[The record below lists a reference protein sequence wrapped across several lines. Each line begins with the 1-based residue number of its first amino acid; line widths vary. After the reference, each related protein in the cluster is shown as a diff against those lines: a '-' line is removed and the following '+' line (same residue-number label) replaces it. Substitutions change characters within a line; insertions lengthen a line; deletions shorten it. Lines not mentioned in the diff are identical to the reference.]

1 MTDTDVA
8 GILRDAMVVMAKL
21 GGPVLIAALA
31 VGLVVSLLQAVT
43 QINEATLVFVP
54 KAAAIGVVLVLML
67 PFMLAT
73 LGDFMRL
80 MMDRLITA
88 GGT

>member
-1 MTDTDVA
+1 MTDTDIA
-8 GILRDAMVVMAKL
+8 AILRDAIIVMAKL
-21 GGPVLIAALA
+21 GGPVLLAALA

-43 QINEATLVFVP
+43 QINEATLVFLP
-54 KAAAIGVVLVLML
+54 KAAAIAVTLVLMF

-80 MMDRLITA
+80 MIDRLVAA

>member
-31 VGLVVSLLQAVT
+31 VGLIVSLLQAVT